1 MKSGRAKLILAV
13 AAAFCIVAALI
24 SIHGINKTIDRTVP
38 VKVYEDN
45 GYSYTSSYITI
56 LGNLKKTLFSTSFVG
71 TFAIECYE
79 PSCRDGVEAK
89 IEWDD
94 PDCPLITF
102 SYAGN
107 FSQLDV
113 QTIDIDKDMSSMMVV
128 LKDGTLIASENY
140 YIPTEPLYYHKK

>member
-102 SYAGN
+102 FYAGN

-113 QTIDIDKDMSSMMVV
+113 QSFGFDHDTCS
-128 LKDGTLIASENY
+128 LLLLLTDGTLIAPANY
-140 YIPTEPLYYHKK
+140 

>member
-1 MKSGRAKLILAV
+1 M
-13 AAAFCIVAALI
+13 
-24 SIHGINKTIDRTVP
+24 
-38 VKVYEDN
+38 
-45 GYSYTSSYITI
+45 
-56 LGNLKKTLFSTSFVG
+56 GNLKKTLFSTSFVG

-102 SYAGN
+102 FYAGN

-140 YIPTEPLYYHKK
+140 YIPTETLYYHKK

>member
-1 MKSGRAKLILAV
+1 MLRRQRSNAKDI
-13 AAAFCIVAALI
+13 
-24 SIHGINKTIDRTVP
+24 
-38 VKVYEDN
+38 
-45 GYSYTSSYITI
+45 
-56 LGNLKKTLFSTSFVG
+56 LFSENEKPAHVCTGCGRCRSENGKQLFDRRLADG
-71 TFAIECYE
+71 FTGIYE
-79 PSCRDGVEAK
+79 LKDGSILEAH
-89 IEWDD
+89 EWDD

-140 YIPTEPLYYHKK
+140 YIPTETLYYHKK